1 MNEAKTNG
9 TAEVNKANSSQDAK
23 LKGDEVIKSIQDIS
37 LAESNKNKASKPVSK
52 SSVLP
57 NTGARAEYGLNAL
70 GALTLTSILGLTIVN
85 ARKRED

>member
-9 TAEVNKANSSQDAK
+9 TTEVNKANSPQDVK
-23 LKGDEVIKSIQDIS
+23 LKGDEAIKSIQDIS
-37 LAESNKNKASKPVSK
+37 LAESKKNKASKPVSK